1 MANEEIDNTPENIK
15 SDLIGWRNAEENPER
30 KKLLRR
36 AISRIEELENGLR
49 EGTVIIKAGL
59 DRLHHTRK

>member
-1 MANEEIDNTPENIK
+1 MANEEIDNTPENLK